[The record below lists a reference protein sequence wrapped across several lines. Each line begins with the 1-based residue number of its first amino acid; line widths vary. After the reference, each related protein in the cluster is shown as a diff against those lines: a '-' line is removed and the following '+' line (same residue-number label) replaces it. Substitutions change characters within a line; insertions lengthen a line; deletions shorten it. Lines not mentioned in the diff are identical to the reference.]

1 MELCG
6 VLGAQEDHKAAL
18 EECQELKARVSQL
31 QEQLSASRDAERET
45 ENDMRVE
52 MRRQT
57 AAMDYRS
64 VFLKVF
70 LLKKCE

>member
-6 VLGAQEDHKAAL
+6 VLGAQEDLKAAM
-18 EECQELKARVSQL
+18 EECKELKARVSDL
-31 QEQLSASRDAERET
+31 QEQLSASRDAEREL

-52 MRRQT
+52 VERQT
-57 AAMDYRS
+57 AALDYRS

-70 LLKKCE
+70 Y